1 MEQLADLLTG
11 GADIRVRLLALVL
24 AAQAVFSI
32 RMYSQMSKARVSAAK
47 AGTIEPD
54 MYKATANEPEELRV
68 YTRAVANQ
76 FEMPVLFFAIVVAGL
91 AMSST
96 TWITLVLA
104 ALYVGARILHGN
116 EMISTNTVFKRRRL
130 FIRSAQIMLLL
141 IVEFVI
147 SALLFAQA

>member
-1 MEQLADLLTG
+1 
-11 GADIRVRLLALVL
+11 
-24 AAQAVFSI
+24 
-32 RMYSQMSKARVSAAK
+32 
-47 AGTIEPD
+47 
-54 MYKATANEPEELRV
+54 
-68 YTRAVANQ
+68 
-76 FEMPVLFFAIVVAGL
+76 MPVLFFAIVVAGL

-147 SALLFAQA
+147 SAMLFAQA